1 MPTEEFPSPSALRDS
16 SSGLHDSSSG
26 LRASSSGLRAGV
38 ADPPAPAIA
47 KIIERYAWASAATM
61 FAIPI
66 PGADM
71 AATFAV
77 WGLMIREIA
86 RAHGDELSPRDGIRL
101 ASHLFKNAVL
111 TGVVWVG
118 SATMAAEILK
128 LIPVAGTLAAYAV
141 DAGVAAAGTRRITA
155 AVGAA
160 AAEYFASGK
169 NAGPQTFREHLEVV
183 SKDPSFWRSAA
194 SVLRPKRRG

>member
-1 MPTEEFPSPSALRDS
+1 MPDRPSSADQT
-16 SSGLHDSSSG
+16 
-26 LRASSSGLRAGV
+26 AT
-38 ADPPAPAIA
+38 
-47 KIIERYAWASAATM
+47 IIERYAWAAAATM

-86 RAHGDELSPRDGIRL
+86 RAHGEELSPRDGVRL
-101 ASHLFKNAVL
+101 ASQLFKNAVL
-111 TGVVWVG
+111 TGFVWVG
-118 SATMAAEILK
+118 SATLAAEILK

-169 NAGPQTFREHLEVV
+169 DSGPRTFREHLDVV
-183 SKDPSFWRSAA
+183 GKDPAFWRSAA
-194 SVLRPKRRG
+194 ALLRPKHRGK

>member
-1 MPTEEFPSPSALRDS
+1 MARRLARKPAKRHARPASKVSAGQLS
-16 SSGLHDSSSG
+16 
-26 LRASSSGLRAGV
+26 
-38 ADPPAPAIA
+38 
-47 KIIERYAWASAATM
+47 KIIERYAWAAAATM

-71 AATFAV
+71 AATFAI

-86 RAHGDELSPRDGIRL
+86 RAHGEELSPGDGVRL

-111 TGVVWVG
+111 TGFVWVG
-118 SATMAAEILK
+118 SATLAAEVLK
-128 LIPVAGTLAAYAV
+128 LIPFAGTLAAYAL

-155 AVGAA
+155 AVGGA

-169 NAGPQTFREHLEVV
+169 NAAPRTFREHLDVV
-183 SKDPSFWRSAA
+183 GKDPSFWRSAA
-194 SVLRPKRRG
+194 AVLRPKRRGSR

>member
-1 MPTEEFPSPSALRDS
+1 MARK
-16 SSGLHDSSSG
+16 
-26 LRASSSGLRAGV
+26 R
-38 ADPPAPAIA
+38 AIA
-47 KIIERYAWASAATM
+47 RIIERYSWAAAATM
-61 FAIPI
+61 FAIPV

-86 RAHGDELSPRDGIRL
+86 RAHGEDLSPRDAVRL

-111 TGVVWVG
+111 TGLVWAG
-118 SATMAAEILK
+118 SATLAAEILK
-128 LIPVAGTLAAYAV
+128 LIPVAGTLAAYAL

-169 NAGPQTFREHLEVV
+169 DAGPRTFREHLDVV
-183 SKDPSFWRSAA
+183 AKDPTFWRSAA
-194 SVLRPKRRG
+194 SVLRPKRRGK